1 MSSTLKKYDLAYVP
15 KGQGFINLGATC
27 YFNSLLQ
34 CLLSCPSIYKT
45 LKSIEDKEYVK
56 QNKLAKNMIKLW
68 DAALAGESIHSLCV
82 PIWRDIIAIAR
93 SKTDRVR
100 MDAGQQDAHEGLMMF
115 LDAMETIP
123 EVRQLFEHRHRTQ
136 ILCEKCKEFVVDKKE
151 TNLVFEVQPDLK
163 TDQVERFKAIDN
175 FYQTMMPL
183 NEFLKKQNGYAD
195 KDFRCPKVV
204 GTKLDADGKEVPIYC
219 GALGEKFR
227 TTVLTMIPEI
237 LPVVIK
243 KYYRKINTPF
253 PARLEFTAKGG
264 TVKYIYELVA
274 QSEHAGSMAGGHYWA
289 MCKRAD
295 GWKTLN
301 DGSVSDGTPGPTE
314 SSYVIFYHFVGEE
327 EVPAPAADASVP
339 AAQ

>member
-1 MSSTLKKYDLAYVP
+1 MSTVLKKYDAIYVP
-15 KGQGFINLGATC
+15 KGQGFMNLGATC

-34 CLLSCPSIYKT
+34 CLLSCPSIYQT

-56 QNKLAKNMIKLW
+56 QNKLARNMIKLW
-68 DAALAGESIHSLCV
+68 DAALAGESIRELCI

-93 SKTDRVR
+93 SKADRVR
-100 MDAGQQDAHEGLMMF
+100 MDSGQQDAHEGLMMF

-175 FYQTMMPL
+175 FYQVTMPL
-183 NEFLKKQNGYAD
+183 NEFLKQQNGYAD

-204 GTKLDADGKEVPIYC
+204 GTRTEDGKEYPVYC
-219 GALGEKFR
+219 GILGEKFR
-227 TTVLTMIPEI
+227 TTMLTMVPEI

-243 KYYRKINTPF
+243 KYYNKINTPF
-253 PARLEFTAKGG
+253 PAKLEFPAKGG
-264 TVKYIYELVA
+264 TIKYIYELVA
-274 QSEHAGSMAGGHYWA
+274 QSEHSGNMSGGHYWA
-289 MCKRAD
+289 ICKRAD
-295 GWKTLN
+295 GWKNLN
-301 DGSVSDGTPGPTE
+301 DSSVSDGTPGPTE
-314 SSYVIFYHFVGEE
+314 SSYVIFYHFVGEVE
-327 EVPAPAADASVP
+327 I
-339 AAQ
+339 